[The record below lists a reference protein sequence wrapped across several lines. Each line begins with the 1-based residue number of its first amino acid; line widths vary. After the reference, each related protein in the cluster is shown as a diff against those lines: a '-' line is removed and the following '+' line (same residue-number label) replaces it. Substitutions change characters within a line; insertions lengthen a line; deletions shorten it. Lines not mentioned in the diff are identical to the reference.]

1 VAEAAHNPVLN
12 IVVNAVNES
21 IRDPISRSK
30 LTYEM
35 RSRVVMSHRS
45 IFEAVSSRD
54 VMLARSVMSQHIM
67 DVQRHLDSADHE

>member
-1 VAEAAHNPVLN
+1 
-12 IVVNAVNES
+12 
-21 IRDPISRSK
+21 
-30 LTYEM
+30 
-35 RSRVVMSHRS
+35 MSHRS